1 MGIPDHLTCLLG
13 NLYRSRSNRTE
24 HETMYWF
31 QIGKGVHQSCIV
43 SPCLFNFYAEWRG
56 WQKMRWHHRLDGHKF
71 EQALGVGDGQG
82 SLACCSSWGLKEQDM
97 TELLRSPAGSDSKAS
112 AYQCGRPGF
121 DSWVGKI
128 PWRKKWPPTP
138 VLLPRKSYGRRSL
151 VQATV
156 HGVAK
161 SWTRLNDFTS
171 LQSSLTELIVL
182 IL

>member
-1 MGIPDHLTCLLG
+1 
-13 NLYRSRSNRTE
+13 
-24 HETMYWF
+24 
-31 QIGKGVHQSCIV
+31 
-43 SPCLFNFYAEWRG
+43 
-56 WQKMRWHHRLDGHKF
+56 MRWHHRLDGHKF

-138 VLLPRKSYGRRSL
+138 VLLPRKSYGQRSL